1 MLKIEGVDWEL
12 PQIGKEPKMG
22 YADEFIE
29 KTMVS
34 GKIRRIYR
42 GKRFYATFSYAF
54 LRPTERDQLEDL
66 LKSQHNKGFLNVEIS
81 TPYGDFAGEAIL
93 ELNNDQTRFKWD
105 ETEQDY
111 VWTNWQLTVK
121 ATEYAKE

>member
-1 MLKIEGVDWEL
+1 MLEIEGVDLEL
-12 PQIGKEPKMG
+12 PQMGKEPKMG

-29 KTMVS
+29 KTMIS

-54 LRPTERDQLEDL
+54 LRPIERDLLEDL

-81 TPYGDFAGEAIL
+81 SPYGDFSGEAIL

-105 ETEQDY
+105 EDEQDY
-111 VWTNWQLTVK
+111 VWTNWQLSIK
-121 ATEYAKE
+121 ATEYAEE